1 MITIRNCIR
10 NPDMSETAAG
20 VKEVVAYFMSEEA
33 LQGAIDE
40 LLVSGFNRADLSLL
54 ASEEAVTEKLGHK
67 YNKVTE
73 LEDDPVV
80 PTVAYVSTES
90 RGDAEGAVVG
100 ALAYVG
106 AGILMGP
113 VAAVGGGIAAI
124 AVAAAA
130 GGAVGGGLGAAL
142 AAAIGS
148 QHAEYIGKQLKHGG
162 ILLWVRAWD
171 SERERRAVEIL
182 KSHSGQDAH
191 VHAIQ
196 TP

>member
-1 MITIRNCIR
+1 MQNERFR
-10 NPDMSETAAG
+10 RRSRMSEKASG
-20 VKEVVAYFMSEEA
+20 VREVVAYFMTEKA

-54 ASEEAVTEKLGHK
+54 ASEKAVTEKLGHK
-67 YNKVTE
+67 YSKVSE
-73 LEDDPVV
+73 LGDDPVV

-113 VAAVGGGIAAI
+113 IAAAGGGIAAI
-124 AVAAAA
+124 AAAAAA
-130 GGAVGGGLGAAL
+130 GGAVGGGIGIAL
-142 AAAIGS
+142 AAAIGNR
-148 QHAEYIGKQLKHGG
+148 HAEYIAEQLKHGG

-171 SERERRAVEIL
+171 PEHERRAVDIL
-182 KSHSGQDAH
+182 KRHSGQDAH
-191 VHAIQ
+191 VHEIK